1 MNFKKLLSASLAG
14 IMALSMITA
23 VNAEETATQ
32 ENACGTSKYELL
44 YYNGFD
50 TEEEKAKNPFKY
62 YTYSSNTETPIAAT
76 SSGKIQFKLY
86 NRQEKTEKAVFFD
99 IEETF
104 KDANNTSLL
113 TAGELYE
120 ISFDLVVNW
129 GPNKPSFGI
138 SPQKSF
144 DSMKNAGGIGL
155 NGTRYTLTNASGKR
169 EEEEVKLIVPYNPQ
183 NKYLTITDCE
193 YCFSPTATVDN
204 LTLRKID
211 VDEEFIH
218 NNCETLY
225 NKLTSSS
232 AVTMTKVAGIDLSST
247 KNVLTKGESA
257 DLIAYAQSIP
267 DNATTADVIATRQLI
282 AAGQL
287 TVSSSDESVAAYD
300 NGQIKAGRTG
310 TAVVTVSDGTN
321 ESKMFVIVHDS
332 EAAKLDFLTDR
343 PITWIN
349 VTDPTNESG
358 KAVACKNI
366 TKTTTEFDT
375 AEPMAIHYKKYF
387 NGTEASLANVFQ
399 PFNIMFGTCDMT
411 NVLVK
416 WGSSSEIK
424 TAYKNN
430 LAIGWNDIAI
440 VSSYADSN
448 DANSIK
454 FFVNGV
460 QAGEIKYDV
469 KAANTGKG
477 VVEIQPAQDYDNTY
491 AVMNTWDI
499 YRELEIV
506 SLKAVPEIKS
516 VSVENGEAVSALGS
530 ITIEFFDTPAIEEGA
545 ITISSASGTV
555 DCNIVQNGT
564 TVTVKPIGLKPNTN
578 YKLSID
584 KSKMTA
590 NGMAYGTTAAEYD
603 FITDN
608 TNISAVMGEGYV
620 VTNALSN
627 CLSAT
632 EKDGS
637 HKFVKNGEKFVIN
650 ALAADPMWAKGD
662 IKPSRYKISMDV
674 KNGEKTIYDMINIE
688 AQSGSNE
695 VTTITLGNNHELA
708 KKDESYDFLQVSD
721 TTKQMNQDVLK
732 WKEYTNV
739 ELTFDVTERTEANV
753 TYNVKAVFTQGD
765 TSYELVK
772 EGLTAAGDI
781 TSLAFWGK
789 FAGAYSKYYYVK
801 NVNIYAGIKGE
812 ADYELSAIA
821 VKSGEEVV
829 SANTGLN
836 GKNITVAYTLKN
848 NKLLDN
854 QPYAAIA
861 AVYEA
866 GTQKMVAV
874 DVNSGNVTKGETAEI
889 TNNLDLTKFGD
900 GSYVLKVII
909 WNGLSEAKPV
919 VNRVIDPFAE

>member
-23 VNAEETATQ
+23 VNAEETVAQ
-32 ENACGTSKYELL
+32 ENACGTQEYELL

-62 YTYSSNTETPIAAT
+62 YTYSSNTETPISAT
-76 SSGKIQFKLY
+76 NSGKIQFTLY
-86 NRQEKTEKAVFFD
+86 NRQGQKEKAVFFD
-99 IEETF
+99 IEEAF

-129 GPNKPSFGI
+129 GQNRPSFAV

-144 DSMKNAGGIGL
+144 ESMKNAGGIGL
-155 NGTRYTLTNASGKR
+155 NGTRYTLASVSGKR
-169 EEEEVKLIVPYNPQ
+169 EEEVKLIVPYNPQ
-183 NKYLTITDCE
+183 NKYLTITDYE
-193 YCFSPTATVDN
+193 YYFSPTATVDN
-204 LTLRKID
+204 LTLRKIN
-211 VDEEFIH
+211 VNEKFIQD
-218 NNCETLY
+218 NCETLY

-232 AVTMTKVAGIDLSST
+232 AVTMTNIAKIDLSST
-247 KNVLTKGESA
+247 KNVLTKGETT
-257 DLIAYAQSIP
+257 DLIAYAQSLP
-267 DNATTADVIATRQLI
+267 DGATTADVIKTRQLI
-282 AAGQL
+282 DNGRL
-287 TVSSSDESVAAYD
+287 TVSSSDESVAAYIE
-300 NGQIKAGRTG
+300 GKIKAGRTG

-321 ESKMFVIVHDS
+321 ESKLLVIVHDS
-332 EAAKLDFLTDR
+332 EAAKLDFLKDR

-358 KAVACKNI
+358 KASACKNI
-366 TKTTTEFDT
+366 IKTTTEFDT

-399 PFNIMFGTCDMT
+399 PFHMIFGSRDMT
-411 NVLVK
+411 SMLVE
-416 WGSSSEIK
+416 WGNYDRLR
-424 TAYKNN
+424 TAYKKN
-430 LAIGWNDIAI
+430 LTIGWNDITI
-440 VSSYADSN
+440 VSSYADGN
-448 DANSIK
+448 KNNSIK

-460 QAGEIKYDV
+460 QAGEIWYDV
-469 KAANTGKG
+469 KTANTGKG
-477 VVEIQPAQDYDNTY
+477 VVEIQPAQDYNNAY
-491 AVMNTWDI
+491 AVMSTWDI

-506 SLKAVPEIKS
+506 SLKAAPEIKS
-516 VSVENGEAVSALGS
+516 VSVENGEAVSALGN
-530 ITIEFFDTPAIEEGA
+530 IIIEFFDTPTIEDGA

-578 YKLSID
+578 YKLLID

-590 NGMAYGTTAAEYD
+590 NGMAYGTTVAEYD
-603 FITDN
+603 FVTDN

-632 EKDGS
+632 EEDGS
-637 HKFVKNGEKFVIN
+637 HKFVKNDNAFVIN
-650 ALAADPMWAKGD
+650 ALDADPMWAKGD

-674 KNGEKTIYDMINIE
+674 KNGEKTIYDMIHIV
-688 AQSGSNE
+688 AKSGSND
-695 VTTITLGNNHELA
+695 VTTTTLGNEHGLA
-708 KKDESYDFLQVSD
+708 QKAESYDYLKVSD
-721 TTKQMNQDVLK
+721 IQRQMNQDVLK

-739 ELTFDVTERTEANV
+739 ELTFDVTERTETNV

-765 TSYELVK
+765 TSYELAK
-772 EGLTAAGDI
+772 EGLTATGDI

-789 FAGAYSKYYYVK
+789 FAGSESKYYYVK

-812 ADYELSAIA
+812 ADYELSAID
-821 VKSGEEVV
+821 VKSGEEVI

-836 GKNITVAYTLKN
+836 SKNITVAYTLKN

-874 DVNSGNVTKGETAEI
+874 DVKSGNVKKGETAEI
-889 TNNLDLTKFGD
+889 TNNLDLTKFSEGN
-900 GSYVLKVII
+900 YVLKVII
-909 WNGLSEAKPV
+909 WNSLSEAKPV